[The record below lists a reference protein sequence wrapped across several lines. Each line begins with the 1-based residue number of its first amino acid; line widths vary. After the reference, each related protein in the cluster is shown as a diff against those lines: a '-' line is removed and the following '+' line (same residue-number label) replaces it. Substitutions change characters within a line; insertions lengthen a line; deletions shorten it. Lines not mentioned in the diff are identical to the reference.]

1 MRRRHFIKLFFLG
14 TLGWPRAT
22 MAQQSGRLPSV
33 AVLTPYEEAGK
44 NVFTP
49 ISRGAFD
56 RALKELGWVNG
67 QNIRIEYHNAGGDLE
82 LLRSLAKES
91 VKLHPDII
99 VAVNTPL
106 VAAVLDE
113 THTIPVVF
121 GLVSDPIGSGFVQTL
136 ARPGGN
142 ATGFAYGDPSLA
154 SKWLELLKEISPA
167 IDRVAILFNPGAAP
181 GGGAYY
187 LQPFEAAA
195 RSFAITP
202 IAAPVRNPGEITRAI
217 ESLEGQPPS
226 GLVVTPDYFVASQR
240 ELITSLAAD
249 HRVAAIYP
257 LPTFPIHG
265 GLMSYSIDEHLESQL
280 ATYVDRILKGAK
292 PEQLPVQEPS
302 KFKLM
307 INLRTATALGL
318 SVPPS
323 LLIRADEVIE

>member
-1 MRRRHFIKLFFLG
+1 MRRREFIKFLSFG
-14 TLGWPRAT
+14 TMAWPT
-22 MAQQSGRLPSV
+22 VTIAQQSGRIPLV
-33 AVLTPYEEAGK
+33 AVLTPYEEAEK

-56 RALKELGWVNG
+56 QALKELGWIDG
-67 QNIRIEYHNAGGDLE
+67 KNIRIKYLDAGGDLE

-91 VKLHPDII
+91 VNLHPDII

-106 VAAVLDE
+106 VAAVLHE
-113 THTIPVVF
+113 THTIPLIF
-121 GLVSDPIGSGFVQTL
+121 GLVSDPIGSGFVQNL

-154 SKWLELLKEISPA
+154 SKWLELLKEISPTMK
-167 IDRVAILFNPGAAP
+167 RVAVLFNPGAAP

-202 IAAPVRNPGEITRAI
+202 IAAPVHNPGEITHVIA
-217 ESLEGQPPS
+217 SLEAQPLS

-240 ELITSLAAD
+240 ELIISLAA
-249 HRVAAIYP
+249 HHKVAAIYP
-257 LPTFPIHG
+257 LPAFPIDG

-280 ATYVDRILKGAK
+280 VEYVDRILKGAR
-292 PEQLPVQEPS
+292 PEELPVQEPS
-302 KFKLM
+302 KFKLV
-307 INLRTATALGL
+307 INRRTATALGL

>member
-1 MRRRHFIKLFFLG
+1 MRRREFTKLLFLG
-14 TLGWPRAT
+14 MISRPRVA
-22 MAQQSGRLPSV
+22 MAQRSGRVPSV

-56 RALKELGWVNG
+56 GALKELGWIDG
-67 QNIRIEYHNAGGDLE
+67 QNIRIEYHDAGGDLD
-82 LLRSLAKES
+82 LLRRLAKES
-91 VKLHPDII
+91 VKLHPDVI

-106 VAAVLDE
+106 VAAVLDV

-121 GLVSDPIGSGFVQTL
+121 GLVSDPIGSGFVQNL

-167 IDRVAILFNPGAAP
+167 INRVAVLFNPGAAP

-202 IAAPVRNPGEITRAI
+202 IAAPVRNPGEITQAI
-217 ESLEGQPPS
+217 ASLEGQPPS
-226 GLVVTPDYFVASQR
+226 GLLVTPDYFVASQR
-240 ELITSLAAD
+240 ELIISLAAD

-257 LPTFPIHG
+257 LPAFTTNG
-265 GLMSYSIDEHLESQL
+265 GLM
-280 ATYVDRILKGAK
+280 
-292 PEQLPVQEPS
+292 
-302 KFKLM
+302 
-307 INLRTATALGL
+307 
-318 SVPPS
+318 
-323 LLIRADEVIE
+323 